1 MLRQAQKITLKYFQ
15 RKNRLISFS
24 QPPASGNVSADRCVG
39 VSALIKHHQLRG
51 DLRVL
56 IAVSNRSLTSP
67 DADTPTRLHRRLAH
81 ARRYTS
87 TNSHMGKILV
97 YRLAYNRDVAAG
109 QLAVFQGGPS
119 RTGSNEAPIQ
129 HYFAPAIW
137 CFGRRHINGAG
148 RVERAMQKNSQLAT
162 SRLWWNP

>member
-1 MLRQAQKITLKYFQ
+1 MLRQAQKITLKYFR

-24 QPPASGNVSADRCVG
+24 QPPASGNVSACRCVG
-39 VSALIKHHQLRG
+39 VSALKKHHQLRG

-56 IAVSNRSLTSP
+56 IAVSKSSLTSP
-67 DADTPTRLHRRLAH
+67 DADTPIRRHASRRLRYQKPAYRLAH

-119 RTGSNEAPIQ
+119 RTGGKPRRRYADTPTRFTIEA
-129 HYFAPAIW
+129 
-137 CFGRRHINGAG
+137 
-148 RVERAMQKNSQLAT
+148 SQMLHE
-162 SRLWWNP
+162 P